1 MEHGTVGDASIRERM
16 GQAGKGKW
24 ASFEEGNVVMWV
36 ASTWPVPLAALGAE
50 TWSDF
55 WPHPAPDLFS
65 SWDVSLLL
73 LTFTQQPKNKKRTE
87 MEMLY
92 GSAPWTP
99 NKRRGLA
106 PTKPGKVLEVNR
118 TLWGPHGRCGGL
130 RPGLSYSLPSVLQS
144 WGFLRLSGWV
154 PFGSGWSIISLLP
167 LLTLYNM

>member
-1 MEHGTVGDASIRERM
+1 M
-16 GQAGKGKW
+16 
-24 ASFEEGNVVMWV
+24 

-50 TWSDF
+50 IWSDF

-92 GSAPWTP
+92 GSAPRTL

-118 TLWGPHGRCGGL
+118 TLCGPHGRRGGV

-144 WGFLRLSGWV
+144 WGFLTFRLSPFWKWV
-154 PFGSGWSIISLLP
+154 GYYFPSPSTHTIQHIKQLKTTCYITTRVP
-167 LLTLYNM
+167 LRTFSVFSFLKGF